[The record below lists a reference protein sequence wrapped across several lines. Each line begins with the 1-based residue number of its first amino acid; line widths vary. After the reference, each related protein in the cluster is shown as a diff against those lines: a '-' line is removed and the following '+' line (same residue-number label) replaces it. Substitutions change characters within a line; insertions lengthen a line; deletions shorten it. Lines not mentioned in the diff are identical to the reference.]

1 MAFNQQEQEIIKWGL
16 QNGKS
21 KDEVKQAISNFRLGI
36 VPQKTKVEVEK
47 PSMFERV
54 QTSIQEKGA
63 KVQEQIAGEGEFA
76 DKSALERGIGA
87 TATGFSALSSTL
99 YNVLPEVARNTL
111 DKAGEAIGGGI
122 NYLAD
127 KISENPALQRFANSE
142 AGQDTERVARVLA
155 DLGIISGEILG
166 ADQSAKLLQKGTDI
180 AKKGLETAGEKL
192 TAGTEQVFI
201 AGEKLLPKSPEIMN
215 RVARLNPKQA
225 QTFEKLAGKSH
236 GQYLTETGNFGTPD
250 KIIANEATKFTQSL
264 NSVDDALNKLPGVYK
279 YGSIADALKELSKK
293 AIAESS
299 DNIKSPYFSRVKE
312 LTTKFSKEG
321 LNMSEIN
328 EVKRLF
334 ERNVKLGYN
343 KLTDAT
349 KVKQATN
356 IDSALREWQVKQASD
371 LGFKNIADLN
381 KQTQLS
387 KFIINNLGDQVVGKS
402 GLNNVTLTDWIM
414 LSGGDP
420 TAVAGFLTKKFFS
433 SKGVQA
439 KIAEMLNKGDIK
451 GQIKA
456 DITSTP
462 ESIKRAASP
471 QGLEQLPAP
480 QTGSPKSQ
488 VNVPINQPSR
498 KAIEQGTEIVP
509 RTTPSKQTP
518 QPQSKIKSG
527 KAYTKTI
534 PQDETILN
542 DPLYEF
548 KNLKGTFTD
557 GFKGKSE
564 VMEAIKEIGG
574 IKNVKRDLMALED
587 LKPTEIFSEDNL
599 GVQRALKE
607 IKSGVN
613 IPLIVDEAGNI
624 LDGNHRYV
632 AQKMLGKMNIRVIK
646 PKELPTSTVKN
657 QADNLTSSI
666 QKAKASGQS
675 FDEWVKGQATELN
688 YKNLQENDYSIKA
701 FGKDFNEPVEY
712 FRAGQVR
719 KNGDIWLTDN
729 EAGAMQYSSAG
740 GGTKVGKYIVQ
751 SKNPLI
757 IDTAGGKY
765 ANGNIDINKIL
776 TKEEIA
782 QGYTNNPDIKKKF
795 IDYAKNNGYDA
806 VQFADSFP
814 DGEGG
819 MRSLVVWNKDQIKTR
834 SQLKAE
840 WDKVKTKK

>member
-1 MAFNQQEQEIIKWGL
+1 MGITQLNNMEIKRQQVEALIQQGQKRGL
-16 QNGKS
+16 TGKDVIDALVR
-21 KDEVKQAISNFRLGI
+21 KGYQPEGVDVEAVKATFKPTQTQPI
-36 VPQKTKVEVEK
+36 EK

-54 QTSIQEKGA
+54 KTGIQEKGA
-63 KVQEQIAGEGEFA
+63 KVQEQISGEGEFA
-76 DKSALERGIGA
+76 DKSALERGVGA
-87 TATGFSALSSTL
+87 TATAFSALSSTL
-99 YNVLPEVARNTL
+99 YNVLPEGIRNTL
-111 DKAGEAIGGGI
+111 DKAGEAIGGGVQ
-122 NYLAD
+122 YLAD

-142 AGQDTERVARVLA
+142 AGQDTERVTRVLA

-166 ADQSAKLLQKGTDI
+166 VDQGTKLLQKGADI
-180 AKKGLETAGEKL
+180 TKQGLEKASEKL
-192 TAGTEQVFI
+192 TTGTEQVFT
-201 AGEKLLPKSPEIMN
+201 AGEKVLPKSPEIMN

-225 QTFEKLAGKSH
+225 QTFKNLAGKSH
-236 GQYLTETGNFGTPD
+236 GEYLVETGNFGTPD
-250 KIIANEATKFTQSL
+250 KIIANEAIKFTQSL
-264 NSVDDALNKLPGVYK
+264 NSVDDALAKLPGVYK
-279 YGSIADALKELSKK
+279 DGSIADALTELSKK
-293 AIAESS
+293 ALAESS
-299 DNIKSPYFSRVKE
+299 DNIKSPYFSRVQD
-312 LTTKFSKEG
+312 LSNKFTNEG
-321 LNMSEIN
+321 LTMSEIN

-356 IDSALREWQVKQASD
+356 IDSALRKWQVKQASD
-371 LGFKNIADLN
+371 LGFSNITDLN

-387 KFIINNLGDQVVGKS
+387 KFIIDNLGDQVVGKS

-451 GQIKA
+451 GQITA
-456 DITSTP
+456 DIKSTP
-462 ESIKRAASP
+462 ESIKRAVSP

-480 QTGSPKSQ
+480 TGGAKVQ
-488 VNVPINQPSR
+488 INKAILQPSR
-498 KAIEQGTEIVP
+498 KAIEQGTEIVT
-509 RTTPSKQTP
+509 RTKQIP

-527 KAYTKTI
+527 KAYTKTL
-534 PQDETILN
+534 PQDETI
-542 DPLYEF
+542 
-548 KNLKGTFTD
+548 
-557 GFKGKSE
+557 
-564 VMEAIKEIGG
+564 
-574 IKNVKRDLMALED
+574 VK
-587 LKPTEIFSEDNL
+587 
-599 GVQRALKE
+599 
-607 IKSGVN
+607 
-613 IPLIVDEAGNI
+613 
-624 LDGNHRYV
+624 
-632 AQKMLGKMNIRVIK
+632 
-646 PKELPTSTVKN
+646 
-657 QADNLTSSI
+657 SI

-751 SKNPLI
+751 SKKPLI

-819 MRSLVVWNKDQIKTR
+819 MRSLVVWSKDQIKTR

-840 WDKVKTKK
+840 WDKVK